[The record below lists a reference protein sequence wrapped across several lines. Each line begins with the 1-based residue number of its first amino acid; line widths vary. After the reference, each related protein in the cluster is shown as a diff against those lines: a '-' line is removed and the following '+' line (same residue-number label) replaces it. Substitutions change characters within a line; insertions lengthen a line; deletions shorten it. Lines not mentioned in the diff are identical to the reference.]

1 MQSTNHHRESSLS
14 NKDVRMSA
22 GKAASGLAAK
32 QRPSPYARPATSS
45 DDRMVSGLARQ
56 APRQPLVQSRMG
68 LPGDAA
74 TVPLREQI
82 PVNDLVQF
90 ARKSFSQKD
99 FTAALQYLTRALIIA
114 PKDIN
119 LLDSRAASFEKLGR
133 PEDALSDAKS
143 MIRSHPQNPKGYLR
157 AGKVLRLQKN
167 FKSSA
172 KIYIA
177 GAERSDK
184 GSKEYETLARIADDM
199 KVKLEE
205 ITKKETCVLDPMER
219 LPFELIMMV
228 FGALSFT
235 ERVRCLTISKKWMSY
250 LGSARHFW
258 YSIDLSR
265 RAPSQIRTPHHAL
278 YMPMLADHDPNNKV
292 TNRTVLS
299 LVKYTPPKVLRLG
312 CAQQISGGLF
322 TQLARLKRASAL
334 ETLSLR
340 MNSKIYD
347 QELSLFWS
355 VTPKL
360 RSLDLHGCFGAMD
373 TSVISVLK
381 RCPLLEEL
389 DISECRVTEE
399 CVMINSTVPLP
410 NMKKLVIGRWEAQ
423 FAKEG
428 IDALVSRFP
437 NLITLDIRTMRPRGI
452 EALENIC
459 QLTQLRHLYTES
471 IETSGDSATTFVVQR
486 WVAGIPNL
494 ESLQMNAC
502 KGVSDITIQLI
513 AAGTAEAESDRQG
526 WSHSLRMLDLSSSP
540 YLTSEGL
547 SFLSSHPL
555 RRLHTLIL
563 NKCGR
568 VSEVGLRQAVA
579 SSGRELCRLDCAG
592 YGSVSDKLM
601 LDIKDYCP
609 KIEALHFANSG
620 QVTGIGLMAVVNE
633 RGRGLERI
641 CLDDCPAVSV
651 DAVERARAVLGD
663 NTRVSFLFHRTHR

>member
-143 MIRSHPQNPKGYLR
+143 MIRSHPQNPK
-157 AGKVLRLQKN
+157 V
-167 FKSSA
+167 
-172 KIYIA
+172 
-177 GAERSDK
+177 D
-184 GSKEYETLARIADDM
+184 IAD
-199 KVKLEE
+199 
-205 ITKKETCVLDPMER
+205 INVL
-219 LPFELIMMV
+219 
-228 FGALSFT
+228 
-235 ERVRCLTISKKWMSY
+235 
-250 LGSARHFW
+250 
-258 YSIDLSR
+258 